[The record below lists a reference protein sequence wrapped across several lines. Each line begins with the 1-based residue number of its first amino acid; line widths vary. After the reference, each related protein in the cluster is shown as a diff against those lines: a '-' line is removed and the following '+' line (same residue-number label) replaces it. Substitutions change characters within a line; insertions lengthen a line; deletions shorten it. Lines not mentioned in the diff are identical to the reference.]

1 MWQRGNVS
9 IDLITESLIPRRDPH
24 PPANMAFLG
33 PTKDDATVLAA
44 LGHKEELN
52 RQFTP
57 FSMAANAV
65 ITASA
70 WV

>member
-1 MWQRGNVS
+1 
-9 IDLITESLIPRRDPH
+9 
-24 PPANMAFLG
+24 MAFLG

>member
-1 MWQRGNVS
+1 MWQRGMS
-9 IDLITESLIPRRDPH
+9 PYTPLLILLQGIRT
-24 PPANMAFLG
+24 PANMAFLG